1 MNNRKISK
9 LFDLAGHLLELYGE
23 NQFKVR
29 SYEKASDT
37 IYDISTPIIDL
48 NEKELEEIDGVGKAL
63 AKKIV
68 QIKNTGSFED
78 LDKLLQL
85 TPPGIVEL
93 VGIKGISPKKVAVLW
108 QTLDILS
115 PEDLLDACK
124 DGMVAGVKG
133 FGEKS
138 QDNLLEVMEFF
149 FESKGK
155 FLYMDAEQDALNLI
169 EKMCSLNSLDK
180 VELTGSIRRKD
191 IIIEKIEI
199 LVAKKNN
206 FSEESDLASID
217 ISKNEKGKYVTSVYA
232 IPIELIY
239 SKSGNFIADI
249 INTTGTKAHI
259 SRLDKEAVASATN
272 EEEAY
277 DNSGYPYII
286 PEMREGLDEFE
297 TMENISEEDIIANK
311 HLKGCLHNHSK
322 YSDGAN
328 TVEEMALR
336 CKELG
341 LEYFGISDH
350 SQTAVYAN
358 GLQVHSVLKQF
369 EEIDA
374 LNEKLAPF
382 KIFKGIESDILGNGS
397 LDYEEDILKQFDYIV
412 ASIHSGLRMNEA
424 DATKR
429 LITAIENPY
438 TTILGHMTGR
448 LLLMRAGYPVN
459 HEKIIDACAEN
470 GVCIEI
476 NANPRRLDIDW
487 KWVHMAAEKG
497 VMLSIN
503 PDAHAVREIE
513 YMKYGVYAA
522 RKAGLTK
529 DMVLNTLSLSRIE
542 KIFQH
547 KKQSA

>member
-9 LFDLAGHLLELYGE
+9 LFDLAGQLLELHGE

-37 IYDISTPIIDL
+37 IYDIPNPIIDL

-108 QTLDILS
+108 HTLDILS

-169 EKMCSLNSLDK
+169 EKMRSLDSLEK

-199 LVAKKNN
+199 LIAAKDSFN
-206 FSEESDLASID
+206 EENDLASID

-232 IPIELIY
+232 VPIELIY
-239 SKSGNFIADI
+239 SKSGNFIADL
-249 INTTGTKAHI
+249 INTTGTKAHL
-259 SRLDKEAVASATN
+259 SKLDKEAVASATN

-277 DNSGYPYII
+277 DNSGYAYII
-286 PEMREGLDEFE
+286 PEMRDGLDEFE
-297 TMENISEEDIIANK
+297 TMENISEEDIITNK

-336 CKELG
+336 CRDLG

-382 KIFKGIESDILGNGS
+382 KIFKGIELDILGNGS

-503 PDAHAVREIE
+503 PDAHAIREIE